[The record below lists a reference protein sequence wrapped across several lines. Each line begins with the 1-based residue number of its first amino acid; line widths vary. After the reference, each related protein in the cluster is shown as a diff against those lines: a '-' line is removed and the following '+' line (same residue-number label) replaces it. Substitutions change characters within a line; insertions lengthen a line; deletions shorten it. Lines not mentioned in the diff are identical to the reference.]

1 MQMELYSPVFKRDY
15 EIRMYRPEPDRVA
28 LVFNDISER
37 KKAEERALMAQKM
50 EAIGRLAGG
59 IAHDFNNLLTVVT
72 GHARLALGRLPDGD
86 AGRESIEEILKAGEK
101 ASGLTTQLL
110 AISKRQAREPE
121 VLDLNEAIS
130 GFRSILGHLAGQN
143 VDVVMRRSE
152 TPKVRADRS
161 QVEQLLLNLV
171 VNARD
176 AMPDGGRMSIETSSC
191 VLDREAALQAGV
203 TPGSYAMLAVRDT
216 GVGIDPEVMPHI
228 FEPFYSTKEGKG
240 TGLGLSTVYGIAKQ
254 NGGAVTVES
263 ELGRGACFRVLLP
276 RWTEV
281 LKASEPKR
289 VEDGKKRVL
298 LAEDQEDVRRF
309 AAAALRHFGHQVIEA
324 EDGERA
330 LELCADGSVEFD
342 CLVADIEMPEM
353 RGTELAVRVRAL
365 RPGVGVVLMSGYAE
379 EMDADKDANGFGPP
393 LRKPFAAEALSKR
406 VQSAT

>member
-1 MQMELYSPVFKRDY
+1 
-15 EIRMYRPEPDRVA
+15 
-28 LVFNDISER
+28 
-37 KKAEERALMAQKM
+37 M

-59 IAHDFNNLLTVVT
+59 IAHDFNNLLTVIS
-72 GHARLALGRLPDGD
+72 GHARLALGRLPQGD
-86 AGRESIEEILKAGEK
+86 AARDSVEEILKAGDK

-121 VLDLNEAIS
+121 VLDLNEAIG

-143 VDVVMRRSE
+143 VDVVMRQAE
-152 TPKVRADRS
+152 TPRVRADRS

-191 VLDREAALQAGV
+191 LLDDEAAVQVGV
-203 TPGSYAMLAVRDT
+203 APGNYAMLAVRDT

-228 FEPFYSTKEGKG
+228 FEPFYTTKEGKG

-263 ELGRGACFRVLLP
+263 EVGRGACFRVILP
-276 RWTEV
+276 CWMDAP
-281 LKASEPKR
+281 KAGETTKA
-289 VEDGKKRVL
+289 DGGKKRVL

-309 AAAALRHFGHQVIEA
+309 AAAALRHFGHHVVEA

-330 LELCADGSVEFD
+330 LELCADPSVEFD
-342 CLVADIEMPEM
+342 CLVTDIEMPEM
-353 RGTELAVRVRAL
+353 RGTELAARVKAL

-379 EMDADKDANGFGPP
+379 EMDCDKDPNGFGPP
-393 LRKPFAAEALSKR
+393 LRKPFPAEALSKR